1 MSEEKKAFG
10 ETGFGQFLK
19 KAAAKL
25 PELAGVAID
34 IVSGDVGGAIDNIK
48 GLLEVSSNPDSTTFS
63 IELAQHEAEFRI
75 EMERFRIE
83 ELRIHQEDRVSARA
97 RENEY
102 TKAGKRDYK
111 MTVVL
116 GVGLGAFVFSI
127 IAAVFI
133 EVPEGNKEIWTH
145 LMGVI
150 EGAAAIP
157 IFTYFFGSSSG
168 SKQKTALLTEGK

>member
-34 IVSGDVGGAIDNIK
+34 IVSGDVGGAIENLR
-48 GLLEVSSNPDSTTFS
+48 GALLSSNSPEAK
-63 IELAQHEAEFRI
+63 ELFNELERSRQEWSLEMSRI
-75 EMERFRIE
+75 DAA
-83 ELRIHQEDRVSARA
+83 DRANARA